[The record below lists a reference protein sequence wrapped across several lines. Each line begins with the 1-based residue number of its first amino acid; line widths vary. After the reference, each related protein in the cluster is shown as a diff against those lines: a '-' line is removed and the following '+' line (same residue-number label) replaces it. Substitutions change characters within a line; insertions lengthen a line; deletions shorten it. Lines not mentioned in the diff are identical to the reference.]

1 MNNAKA
7 SVRQVLRRLVFLG
20 TPLALLEILHPR
32 PSGVG
37 ENLEQGGWFMCFHI
51 IQLPLIGLIIL
62 ANNQLTEGLEG
73 RWA

>member
-1 MNNAKA
+1 
-7 SVRQVLRRLVFLG
+7 
-20 TPLALLEILHPR
+20 LALLEILHPR

-62 ANNQLTEGLEG
+62 AIYLLTEGLEG